1 METPSASSRP
11 CALVISDAQ
20 MTRLCGDRRIRVPQP
35 AFTTLFTCIS
45 LFFCFIICVDFT
57 VLYGGVCLIVSLY
70 LVPISPVRHERG
82 AT

>member
-35 AFTTLFTCIS
+35 AVTTLFTCS
-45 LFFCFIICVDFT
+45 LFFVKFVDFT
-57 VLYGGVCLIVSLY
+57 GACFSRCKVLNEG
-70 LVPISPVRHERG
+70 
-82 AT
+82 

>member
-35 AFTTLFTCIS
+35 AVTTLFTCS
-45 LFFCFIICVDFT
+45 FFLFNLLILRACFSRCK
-57 VLYGGVCLIVSLY
+57 VLN
-70 LVPISPVRHERG
+70 E
-82 AT
+82 A

>member
-35 AFTTLFTCIS
+35 AVTTLFTCS
-45 LFFCFIICVDFT
+45 LFFVIIC
-57 VLYGGVCLIVSLY
+57 
-70 LVPISPVRHERG
+70 
-82 AT
+82 